1 MNTNAETA
9 TCLFLGGGL
18 GNVIGF
24 GNIEDYVLNDGPNSD
39 TVSMS
44 VGILANGEAVTGVYV
59 DHVTGVGDDL

>member
-9 TCLFLGGGL
+9 TCLFLGGGF

-39 TVSMS
+39 T

>member
-9 TCLFLGGGL
+9 TCLFLEGGF

-24 GNIEDYVLNDGPNSD
+24 GNIEDYVLSDGPNSD

-44 VGILANGEAVTGVYV
+44 VGILANWEAVTGVYV
-59 DHVTGVGDDL
+59 DHVTGVRDDL

>member
-9 TCLFLGGGL
+9 TCLFLEGGF

-24 GNIEDYVLNDGPNSD
+24 GNIEDYVLSDGPNSD

-44 VGILANGEAVTGVYV
+44 VGILAN
-59 DHVTGVGDDL
+59 

>member
-1 MNTNAETA
+1 MNTNADTA

-39 TVSMS
+39 TVRMS
-44 VGILANGEAVTGVYV
+44 VGILANGETVTGV
-59 DHVTGVGDDL
+59 

>member
-9 TCLFLGGGL
+9 TGLFLGGGL

-24 GNIEDYVLNDGPNSD
+24 GNIEDHVLNDGPNSD

-59 DHVTGVGDDL
+59 DRVTGGGDDL